1 MITCAYLLQCLI
13 FLSKLF
19 FGVYTTRAHTHML
32 IKSTVGPGFTRQLS
46 RSFQSI
52 LQEDA

>member
-13 FLSKLF
+13 FQALF
-19 FGVYTTRAHTHML
+19 WSLHDTCTHTHML
-32 IKSTVGPGFTRQLS
+32 IKSTVDPGFTRQLS